1 MIKLLVPK
9 SRFITIDEIFYNFNS
24 MTFKQKYIHEKGPFP
39 FNFEEER
46 IDMFQKI
53 INLLQQYDRNM
64 WTVSSFNFG
73 SML

>member
-1 MIKLLVPK
+1 
-9 SRFITIDEIFYNFNS
+9 